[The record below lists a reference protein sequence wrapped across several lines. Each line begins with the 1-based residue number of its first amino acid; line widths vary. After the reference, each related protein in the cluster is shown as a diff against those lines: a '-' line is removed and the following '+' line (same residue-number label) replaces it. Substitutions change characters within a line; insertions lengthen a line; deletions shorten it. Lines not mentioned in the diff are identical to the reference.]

1 MTLYLP
7 YDKTLIAYSLGMKGA
22 TFSRALTILKMKTKI
37 RIINDRVEIDRV
49 EPFEQYVYGSE

>member
-1 MTLYLP
+1 
-7 YDKTLIAYSLGMKGA
+7 
-22 TFSRALTILKMKTKI
+22 MKTKI